1 MLSVLL
7 EEMKK
12 DVDDVHRRLKE
23 SEANRDR
30 ALVSNVLFRRELGN
44 QSDLN

>member
-1 MLSVLL
+1 MLSTQL

-30 ALVSNVLFRRELGN
+30 AQVSHVLFRRELGN
-44 QSDLN
+44 QRDLN